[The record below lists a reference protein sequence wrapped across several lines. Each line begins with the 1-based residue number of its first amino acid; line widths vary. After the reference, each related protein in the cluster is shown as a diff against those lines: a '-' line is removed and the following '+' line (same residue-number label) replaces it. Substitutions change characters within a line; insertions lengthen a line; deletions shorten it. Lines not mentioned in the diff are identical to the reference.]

1 MPKVKICGITNLG
14 DAIVTEIAGVDIM
27 GFVFAESAR
36 RIDVEAA
43 RAIID
48 KVSLSV
54 KITALFVNEEKR
66 IVDEIINKL
75 GRVDLLQFHG
85 DETPEYCEG
94 FRGVKIIKAF
104 RIKDES
110 SLTAIKN
117 FKNLDYILL
126 DAHKDER
133 YGGTGESFDWDIALK
148 AKDYGIPI
156 FLSGGLNPENVKEAI
171 LKVDPFAV
179 DVSSGV
185 EKEPGKKDQ
194 ELVRRFIS
202 EVKSAK

>member
-1 MPKVKICGITNLG
+1 MSKVKICGITNLG
-14 DAIVTEIAGVDIM
+14 DAIVTEIAGADIM
-27 GFVFAESAR
+27 GFVFAESTR

-156 FLSGGLNPENVKEAI
+156 FLSGGLSPENVKEAI